1 MSTHIAAKEGEIAS
15 RVLLPGDPLRA
26 KFIAENFLEN
36 VKCYSTVRNMF
47 GFTGTYKGKEVSVQG
62 TGMGTP
68 SQSIYVNELIQ
79 FYGAKRLIRTGTCG
93 STDPNL
99 RIKDMAII
107 QAAATDSGMNHNRFG
122 VHGLI
127 YPPVADF
134 NLLRDAVDAAQRLGY
149 PAKVTTCYSADQ
161 FYDENGEEKEKLL
174 LKYGVSCVE
183 MECSELFTLGARFGV
198 QTLGIL
204 TVSDMIFE
212 KEYASAYER
221 EQTFTKMMEVA
232 LEAI

>member
-1 MSTHIAAKEGEIAS
+1 MSTHIAAEAGQIAP

-36 VKCYSTVRNMF
+36 VQCYSSVRNML

-68 SQSIYVNELIQ
+68 SQGIYVNELIQ
-79 FYGAKRLIRTGTCG
+79 FYGAKRLIRVGTCG
-93 STDPNL
+93 SIDPTL
-99 RIKDMAII
+99 RLRDMVIV

-122 VHGLI
+122 IHGLL
-127 YPPVADF
+127 YPPVADYR
-134 NLLRDAVDAAQRLGY
+134 LLRDAADAAERLGY
-149 PAKVTTCYSADQ
+149 PARVCTTFSSDQ
-161 FYDENGEEKEKLL
+161 FYDENGEEKNKLL
-174 LKYGVSCVE
+174 LKYGVPCVE
-183 MECSELFTLGARFGV
+183 MECSELFTLAARFGV
-198 QTLGIL
+198 QALGIL

-212 KEYASAYER
+212 KEYCTAKER
-221 EQTFTKMMEVA
+221 EQSFTRMMEVA